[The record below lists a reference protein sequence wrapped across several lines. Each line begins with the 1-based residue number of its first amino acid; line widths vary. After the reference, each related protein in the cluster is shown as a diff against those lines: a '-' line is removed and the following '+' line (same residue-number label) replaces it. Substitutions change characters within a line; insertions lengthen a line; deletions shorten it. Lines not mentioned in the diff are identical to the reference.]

1 MFNHSVRK
9 MLAVALISVPVIWSG
24 GTYSAQAQDA
34 EDVEFM
40 LINET
45 DRVLTHFYVSPTES
59 DDWGPDILL
68 DGVIMP
74 GESTTVIIQDG
85 LDTCNY
91 DLMATFGEGEGVG
104 SGDVYQTGINVCE
117 TSEYTYSNN

>member
-9 MLAVALISVPVIWSG
+9 ILAVALISVPVIWSG

-85 LDTCNY
+85 LDTCKY

-104 SGDVYQTGINVCE
+104 SGDVYQTGVNVCE